1 MKNFRF
7 AATVGAQIL
16 ASLGAVA
23 LGPTEVNNEYKARF
37 PGRSAFPKQQAADKL
52 QQVYEPDKLT

>member
-16 ASLGAVA
+16 TSLGAVA
-23 LGPTEVNNEYKARF
+23 LGPTEVNNEYRARF
-37 PGRSAFPKQQAADKL
+37 LGEASSRNKKPQTSYNRFMR
-52 QQVYEPDKLT
+52 LTS